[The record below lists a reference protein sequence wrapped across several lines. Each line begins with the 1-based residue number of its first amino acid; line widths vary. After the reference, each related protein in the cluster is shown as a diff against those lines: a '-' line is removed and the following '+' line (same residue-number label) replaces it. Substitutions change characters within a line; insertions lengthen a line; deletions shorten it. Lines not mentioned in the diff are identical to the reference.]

1 MRHIIKDPVDKIER
15 IIDKMTIYKKTIKV
29 WQGNIK
35 LIQIW
40 SRKIKLKMRK

>member
-1 MRHIIKDPVDKIER
+1 MRDTIKDLRDKIWE
-15 IIDKMTIYKKTIKV
+15 TILLLPVAISKNTIKV

-40 SRKIKLKMRK
+40 